1 MSNLIEFFLSR
12 QLETIQLIRNLVE
25 SETPSGDVARIAVM
39 VEHLAALLRELDAKI
54 EIFATSNGSSLY
66 ARFAEGDVESD
77 KPLLIIGH
85 CDTVWPLGTIAKRPF
100 KIEDGRMYGPGV
112 FDMKSGL
119 VVMLEA
125 LRAIKELDLKTR
137 RPIEVFLSCDEEQ
150 GSPST
155 RQLIEDIAQSA
166 YAALVLEPC
175 LPGGKLK
182 TSRKGIAQYQLI
194 ARGRSAHAGVAPEKG
209 ISAVEE
215 LAQQIIK
222 LHSLTNHTEG
232 ISVNVG
238 VIQGGTLSNVVAAE
252 ARAEIDIRFWTNE
265 QQQKLAVALE
275 NLRPVLNG
283 AEIELTGKVN
293 RPPLERSE
301 KIAEL
306 FKHAQKLSLE
316 LGFELQEG
324 KTGGGSD
331 GNFIAALGVPV
342 LDGLGP
348 DGDGAHAE
356 YEHVLIENLAPRAAL
371 ITRLLE
377 TT

>member
-1 MSNLIEFFLSR
+1 MSNLIKFFLDR

-77 KPLLIIGH
+77 KPLLIVGH

-100 KIEDGRMYGPGV
+100 KIEEGRMYGPGI

-232 ISVNVG
+232 VSVNVG
-238 VIQGGTLSNVVAAE
+238 VIQGGTMSNVVAAE

-265 QQQKLAVALE
+265 QQQKIATALE
-275 NLRPVLNG
+275 NLKPVLSG
-283 AEIELTGKVN
+283 AEIELIGKVN
-293 RPPLERSE
+293 RPPLEHSE

-377 TT
+377 TV

>member
-77 KPLLIIGH
+77 KPLLIVGH
-85 CDTVWPLGTIAKRPF
+85 CDTVWPLGTIAERPF

-232 ISVNVG
+232 ISINVG
-238 VIQGGTLSNVVAAE
+238 VIQGGTMSNVVAAE

-265 QQQKLAVALE
+265 QQQKLAFALE
-275 NLRPVLNG
+275 NLKPVLNG

-316 LGFELQEG
+316 LGFELHEG

-348 DGDGAHAE
+348 DGDGAHAD

>member
-25 SETPSGDVARIAVM
+25 SETPSGDVVRIAGM

-66 ARFAEGDVESD
+66 ARFAEGEVESD
-77 KPLLIIGH
+77 KPLLIVGH

-100 KIEDGRMYGPGV
+100 KMEDGKIYGPGV

-119 VVMLEA
+119 VIMLEA

-194 ARGRSAHAGVAPEKG
+194 ARGCSAHAGVAPEKG

-252 ARAEIDIRFWTNE
+252 ARAEIDIRFWTNQ
-265 QQQKLAVALE
+265 QQQKLSTALE
-275 NLRPVLNG
+275 NLKPVLNG
-283 AEIELTGKVN
+283 AEIELIGKVN

-301 KIAEL
+301 RIAEL

-348 DGDGAHAE
+348 DGDGAHAD
-356 YEHVLIENLAPRAAL
+356 YEHVLIGNLAPRAAL

-377 TT
+377 TV

>member
-1 MSNLIEFFLSR
+1 MSNLIDFFLSR

-125 LRAIKELDLKTR
+125 LRAIKELDLKPR

-252 ARAEIDIRFWTNE
+252 AKAEIDIRFWTNE
-265 QQQKLAVALE
+265 QQQKITAELE
-275 NLRPVLNG
+275 NIKPVLNG
-283 AEIELTGKVN
+283 SEIELTGKVN

-356 YEHVLIENLAPRAAL
+356 YEYVLIENLAPRAAL

>member
-77 KPLLIIGH
+77 KPLLIVGH
-85 CDTVWPLGTIAKRPF
+85 CDTVWPLGTIVERPF

-125 LRAIKELDLKTR
+125 LRAIKELDLKPR

-238 VIQGGTLSNVVAAE
+238 VIQGGTMSNVVAAE

-265 QQQKLAVALE
+265 QQQKLAFALE
-275 NLRPVLNG
+275 NLKPVLNG

-348 DGDGAHAE
+348 DGDGAHAD

>member
-54 EIFATSNGSSLY
+54 EIFATANGSSLY

-77 KPLLIIGH
+77 KPLLIVGH

-100 KIEDGRMYGPGV
+100 KIEDGKMYGPGV

-252 ARAEIDIRFWTNE
+252 AKAEIDIRFWTNE
-265 QQQKLAVALE
+265 QQQKIIAELE
-275 NLRPVLNG
+275 NIKPVLNG
-283 AEIELTGKVN
+283 AELELTGKVN

-356 YEHVLIENLAPRAAL
+356 YEHVLIESLAPRAAL